1 MTFHLSGIIL
11 PTDELIFFR
20 GFETNQ
26 YEFIY
31 GYIYNII
38 YIPTYIHIKYSPKY
52 PSKMEIRCDATKP
65 RLNN

>member
-1 MTFHLSGIIL
+1 MIYTNFGGLEYVFFKEYFMTFHLSGIIL

-31 GYIYNII
+31 GYIYNNI
-38 YIPTYIHIKYSPKY
+38 YIYLHIYI
-52 PSKMEIRCDATKP
+52 
-65 RLNN
+65 